1 MSLESILITLLI
13 GAIAGWLA
21 SVLFS
26 RWGFG
31 LPFNI
36 ILGVLGG
43 LLGAWLFP
51 QLGISLGDGLLGSIL
66 TGTVGASIILLLIFT
81 MQRIGFV
88 PRRHE

>member
-1 MSLESILITLLI
+1 MTLESILIILLV

-26 RWGFG
+26 HWGFG

-43 LLGAWLFP
+43 ILGAWLFP
-51 QLGISLGDGLLGSIL
+51 KLGVSLGGGLVGSIL
-66 TGTVGASIILLLIFT
+66 SATVGALIILFFIFAL
-81 MQRIGFV
+81 QRVGFV
-88 PRRHE
+88 PRRRL